1 MSEIVRAPVPGRTCG
16 TCTLCC
22 KVLAITELAKPAGVW
37 CTHCTP
43 GTGCRIYAE
52 RPPSCGF
59 FDCAYLVRADLGEE
73 WKPNVSRIVLME
85 EPQFDR
91 VLAHVDPQRPEAW
104 RAAPYH
110 AQLRLWASRAAA
122 TGGQVHVR
130 VGPRTVVI
138 LPDRDADLGVVGED
152 ERILLSRTV
161 TPFGLRLGAEKVRRD
176 DPRLFGR
183 P

>member
-1 MSEIVRAPVPGRTCG
+1 MGEIVRAPVPGRACG

-22 KVLAITELAKPAGVW
+22 KVLAITELNKPAGVW
-37 CTHCTP
+37 CTHCKP
-43 GTGCRIYAE
+43 GAGCGIYAD

-59 FDCAYLVRADLGEE
+59 FDCAYLVRADVGEE
-73 WKPNVSRIVLME
+73 WKPNVSRMVLME
-85 EPQFDR
+85 EPQFNR
-91 VLAHVDPQRPEAW
+91 VLAHVDPQRPDAW

-138 LPDRDADLGVVGED
+138 LPDRDVDLGVVGDD
-152 ERILLSRTV
+152 ERILMRRTV
-161 TPFGLRLGAEKVRRD
+161 TPLGVREDVEKVKRD
-176 DPRLFGR
+176 DPRLRAAG
-183 P
+183 